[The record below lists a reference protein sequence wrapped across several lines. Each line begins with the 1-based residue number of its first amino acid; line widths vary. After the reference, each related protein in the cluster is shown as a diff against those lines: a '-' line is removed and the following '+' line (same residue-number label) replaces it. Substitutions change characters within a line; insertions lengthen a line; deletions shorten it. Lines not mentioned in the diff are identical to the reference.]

1 MVHVDHGV
9 SARSGEKGP
18 DGLLGRPAHETR
30 VLHVRVSTFVSQ
42 MGTLSPIEVRSVS
55 GVSTGTDV
63 RASRSSAR
71 GSEVGYEHGGCAS
84 RQRGSGRDGLISAAG
99 SGASGTTRPGD
110 IRRTVDGPGTCTAP
124 TSKVQ
129 TDREIY
135 PAKSFPATTCIQELP
150 ETALSNGPPLS
161 GDLNPVPETRRGEN
175 INACLEQTIT
185 SRVIVA
191 WLFAGR
197 ERQGGAG
204 SGARSLQPM
213 TGPASSVTRCWPT
226 CRAGL

>member
-150 ETALSNGPPLS
+150 ETALSNGPPLW
-161 GDLNPVPETRRGEN
+161 
-175 INACLEQTIT
+175 AT
-185 SRVIVA
+185 STLSLKLAAAKISTPA
-191 WLFAGR
+191 WSRPSLAG
-197 ERQGGAG
+197 
-204 SGARSLQPM
+204 
-213 TGPASSVTRCWPT
+213 
-226 CRAGL
+226 